1 MNTLQTPNSTVDRRS
16 KFVAVKSM
24 SMDSQGSSGSFG
36 SNVHL
41 GHGGSYS
48 SKTGKLITPND
59 GGTSKL
65 AEVAKAL
72 MAAKLAGDLPQAS
85 KKDLELQETI
95 KKQKEEAALA
105 LAQAQQD
112 QFPVR
117 RQQHQN
123 GQAAQPTK

>member
-85 KKDLELQETI
+85 KKDLELQDTI

-117 RQQHQN
+117 RQHQN